1 MPSANVRSLHFIRP
15 MSLSPCFRK
24 TTLRHLGREAE
35 LWLHTDLAS
44 VLPLSG
50 DMPAAE
56 DQNRCGRATCHQD
69 PTPVQLFVPE
79 LKELELSFVEFSAAP
94 SGTAERSLPAK
105 STFLDL
111 P

>member
-1 MPSANVRSLHFIRP
+1 M
-15 MSLSPCFRK
+15 LSEDDI
-24 TTLRHLGREAE
+24 EASWSIAQVSYMK
-35 LWLHTDLAS
+35 LSYGYMTDLAS
-44 VLPLSG
+44 MLSLSG

-69 PTPVQLFVPE
+69 PTLVQLFVPE
-79 LKELELSFVEFSAAP
+79 LKELGLSFVEFSAAP